1 MAPTQELI
9 DDIYRGKVLRARR
22 EPSEAKLLD
31 GPRLHEYA
39 CSIASAGIR
48 SQHPGISD
56 EEVLAILRQR
66 LALRERL
73 ERGR

>member
-1 MAPTQELI
+1 MQELI
-9 DDIYRGKVLRARR
+9 DEIYREKVLRARLQ
-22 EPSEAKLLD
+22 PAEAKLRD

-39 CSIASAGIR
+39 CFIASEAIR
-48 SQHPGISD
+48 SQSPGISD
-56 EEVLAILRQR
+56 EEVLAILRER